1 MQVRIYGMGC
11 SRCARLHQNVL
22 EALEKLDL
30 QAAVI
35 KVEDISAITAAGVT
49 ATPGLA
55 IDGKLVSQGRLLT
68 VAQLQEK
75 LRGGATENT

>member
-11 SRCARLHQNVL
+11 SRCARLHQNVMV
-22 EALEKLDL
+22 ALERLDL

-35 KVEDISAITAAGVT
+35 KVQDLNDIAAAGVT
-49 ATPGLA
+49 ATPGLE

-75 LRGGATENT
+75 LRGSAAENA